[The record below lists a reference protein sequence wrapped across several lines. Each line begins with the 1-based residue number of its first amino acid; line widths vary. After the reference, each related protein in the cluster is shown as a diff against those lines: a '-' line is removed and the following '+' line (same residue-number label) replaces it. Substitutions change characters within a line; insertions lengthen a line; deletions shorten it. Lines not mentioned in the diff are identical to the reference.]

1 MLRVILIFICAAA
14 AAGPV
19 AAQPGQSLRRAVAL
33 LDYVSGDYGRAVSPS
48 GEVLSPDEFAEQQ
61 HFVAEAAQELRDEAP
76 AEGADL
82 AGRLDALRAR
92 IEAKAPPAEVAP
104 EARAVRDEIAQR
116 FQVAL
121 LPLRAPDVA
130 RGAQLYAQ
138 ACAACHGAAGR
149 APAKEQLGLSTQ
161 PPSFAVPEE
170 VRPLSP
176 QRVFSATT
184 YGVPNTAMPGF
195 EEAFDDTAR
204 WDLAYFVFTLA
215 HPPPADPQRGQKLA
229 AAAFLPSDY
238 RELAAQS
245 DEALTSKLAAA
256 GLSASDAERALASLR
271 AGPFR
276 EARDAS

>member
-1 MLRVILIFICAAA
+1 MLRVILIFSLAAA
-14 AAGPV
+14 AALPAVAGP
-19 AAQPGQSLRRAVAL
+19 AAGQPGQGLRRAVAL

-170 VRPLSP
+170 VR
-176 QRVFSATT
+176 
-184 YGVPNTAMPGF
+184 
-195 EEAFDDTAR
+195 
-204 WDLAYFVFTLA
+204 
-215 HPPPADPQRGQKLA
+215 
-229 AAAFLPSDY
+229 
-238 RELAAQS
+238 
-245 DEALTSKLAAA
+245 
-256 GLSASDAERALASLR
+256 
-271 AGPFR
+271 
-276 EARDAS
+276 